1 MPALRGLLCC
11 PQCRSFALPGTRRG
25 GRRGRR
31 GRAFSPLA
39 QIIGWMDAFAP
50 KTVLYS
56 ETQSPA
62 ANQTD
67 LNTRFPKGRCAIL
80 PTVGRKIALTKQV
93 WLYLLAADIGRSPL
107 EPHAC
112 YWRVDSLGDRFWLAG
127 WPGGDGKYLSERALQ
142 SKYAMTN

>member
-1 MPALRGLLCC
+1 MVCCAAHSAAVLHCQGQGGEEGEGEEDAHFPHLLRLSG
-11 PQCRSFALPGTRRG
+11 
-25 GRRGRR
+25 
-31 GRAFSPLA
+31 
-39 QIIGWMDAFAP
+39 GWMP
-50 KTVLYS
+50 LRPSTVLYS